1 MTTRYP
7 VMALLAAAVLVA
19 VFALLRADDDV
30 LVDPNAPAAVA
41 AIAAARDVVP
51 GEVVDVRRD
60 SDDAHKWEVTL
71 RRETGAS
78 TRSSSSPTRWRSCAS
93 TTSSQRAAACRW
105 SRQPAIVC
113 MCSSPQSP
121 SGMSARLSDSPSG
134 VSEYST
140 RGGISG

>member
-1 MTTRYP
+1 MTTGMTMTTRYP
-7 VMALLAAAVLVA
+7 VMALLAAALLVA

-71 RRETGAS
+71 RRENGSVYEVELEPDTLALL
-78 TRSSSSPTRWRSCAS
+78 R
-93 TTSSQRAAACRW
+93 
-105 SRQPAIVC
+105 I
-113 MCSSPQSP
+113 
-121 SGMSARLSDSPSG
+121 D
-134 VSEYST
+134 YK
-140 RGGISG
+140 